1 MRATRYRP
9 ALTIVAAC
17 IRAETGV
24 GPSIASG
31 SQTCSGNWADLP
43 TAPMKSIRSAQN
55 SLSESTVPLR
65 EGSSNITENS
75 SDP

>member
-1 MRATRYRP
+1 M
-9 ALTIVAAC
+9 TIVAAC

-43 TAPMKSIRSAQN
+43 TAPMKSISSAQN

-75 SDP
+75 SDPYMS

>member
-1 MRATRYRP
+1 
-9 ALTIVAAC
+9 
-17 IRAETGV
+17 
-24 GPSIASG
+24 
-31 SQTCSGNWADLP
+31 
-43 TAPMKSIRSAQN
+43 MKSMRSAQN